1 MSIPATTHSNLPLG
15 DDTPVTLEQI
25 KNLDDRI
32 LEKIADYRRKK
43 TLNKRF
49 AVAMQSLSV
58 IFSIGTTIL
67 IGWKVFDETHKPVV
81 DYKYLNYA
89 LAASALASGITSLN
103 KFFDY
108 KDLWIIYNIAVI
120 SLKSVSEKLIFLY
133 ARGEGKTTKKEL
145 DEIFKKYET
154 ICEDMS
160 RNYQQIRSSP
170 D

>member
-1 MSIPATTHSNLPLG
+1 MTIPANTHSNLPL
-15 DDTPVTLEQI
+15 DDNTPVTLEQI
-25 KNLDDRI
+25 KSLYNRI
-32 LEKIADYRRKK
+32 FEKIIDYGKK
-43 TLNKRF
+43 KKRNKIF
-49 AVAMQSLSV
+49 AVTMQSLSV
-58 IFSIGTTIL
+58 IFSVGTTVL
-67 IGWKVFDETHKPVV
+67 IGWKVFDEKGGLEVNHN
-81 DYKYLNYA
+81 YLNYA
-89 LAASALASGITSLN
+89 LVVSALASGITSLN

-120 SLKSVSEKLIFLY
+120 SLKSISEKLIFLY